1 MSHFVNDMIADE
13 VMDKV
18 SAMSA
23 HEKHMYLF
31 KNGLQAAYRE
41 NWNVVIIDHMYEKR
55 MEEGV

>member
-41 NWNVVIIDHMYEKR
+41 NWNDVIMEDMLEKR
-55 MEEGV
+55 MEQSV

>member
-18 SAMSA
+18 AAMSQ

-31 KNGLQAAYRE
+31 RNKIQLAYRE